1 MSHRAL
7 KPMFLASGAALFLF
21 GLYGWS
27 ARITDGIGTVRFGS
41 VVTWGLWVAVYI
53 YFIGL
58 SAGAFLVSSLVYV
71 FRVKRF
77 EAIGP
82 TALFTAVVTLLMALL
97 VTWADIGHMERAWHV
112 YAYANFGS
120 PMAWMLFLYT
130 LYFAIVAYE
139 LWLVNRVH
147 MARGRDE
154 AGIRGRMHRFLT
166 VFSKD
171 VSDESERRDARRV
184 RVLATVGVPVAIL
197 FHGGVGALFGVVAA
211 RPGWNSGLFPVMFLI
226 SALVSG
232 GALLIVVTSVFQDG
246 WVRHRETVVALG
258 QLVLALLVVD
268 VLFQAS
274 EMLVASYSSIP
285 GHTEPLEL
293 IVGGPYWWVFWL
305 WQVGL
310 GTLVP
315 IVLLS
320 APTRR
325 NARWVSLAGL
335 AVALGFI
342 GVRLNIVIPVM
353 ATEEIRGLT
362 EAVDSIRVSSHYSPS
377 LSEWALGSGVVGFGL
392 LMFALGEYF
401 LPRRSKDTEVD
412 HVRV

>member
-1 MSHRAL
+1 MSNRAL
-7 KPMFLASGAALFLF
+7 KPMFLASGAGLFVF
-21 GLYGWS
+21 GLYGWW
-27 ARITDGIGTVRFGS
+27 ARVADGIGTVHFGS

-82 TALFTAVVTLLMALL
+82 TALFTAVVTLVMALL

-112 YAYANFGS
+112 YAYPNFGS

-130 LYFAIVAYE
+130 LYFAIVASE

-147 MARGRDE
+147 MARARNE
-154 AGIRGRMHRFLT
+154 AGLRGRVHRILTFLA
-166 VFSKD
+166 KD
-171 VSDESERRDARRV
+171 ASEESEARDQRRV
-184 RVLATVGVPVAIL
+184 RVLATIGVPVAVL

-211 RPGWNSGLFPVMFLI
+211 RPGWNSGLFPVMFLL

-232 GALLIVVTSVFQDG
+232 GALLIVVTAVFQDG

-258 QLVLALLVVD
+258 QLVLVLLVVD
-268 VLFQAS
+268 VLFQVS

-293 IVGGPYWWVFWL
+293 IVGGPYWWVFWI

-310 GTLVP
+310 GTVVP
-315 IVLLS
+315 IALLS

-325 NARWVSLAGL
+325 SARWVSLAGL
-335 AVALGFI
+335 AIALGFI

-362 EAVDSIRVSSHYSPS
+362 DAVESLRVRSHYSPS
-377 LSEWALGSGVVGFGL
+377 VSEWALGAGVVGFGL
-392 LMFALGEYF
+392 LAFAVGEYF
-401 LPRRSKDTEVD
+401 LPRRPRDIEVD
-412 HVRV
+412 HVSV